1 MGDFRES
8 RPEER
13 KNMFFPGPFFSF
25 PFLLLLPL
33 PTHYRG
39 GFSSSVSFVFC
50 ALFLGGGNGGRRT
63 FSTSPYEF
71 GAPNAFPP
79 TKSPRGASLVN
90 FGNPYSSD
98 GKPSSPTYSTYSFSR
113 MHTQPPFPP
122 HSSPLAAGFY
132 TLSLSPTKGRIPT
145 GGGGGGGEGGD

>member
-1 MGDFRES
+1 MLQRIYADCRQGRRIGRDKLGDFRES

-25 PFLLLLPL
+25 PFLLLLPF
-33 PTHYRG
+33 PTHITGR
-39 GFSSSVSFVFC
+39 FQQFC
-50 ALFLGGGNGGRRT
+50 FFCFLRLTVFLGGGNGGRRT

-79 TKSPRGASLVN
+79 TKSPRGSSLVN
-90 FGNPYSSD
+90 FGNPFSSG

-113 MHTQPPFPP
+113 MHTHNP
-122 HSSPLAAGFY
+122 
-132 TLSLSPTKGRIPT
+132 LSLLILRL
-145 GGGGGGGEGGD
+145 

>member
-1 MGDFRES
+1 MLQRIYADCRQGRRIGRDKLGDFRES

-13 KNMFFPGPFFSF
+13 KNMFFPGPFHSHSYCSS
-25 PFLLLLPL
+25 PSSHTLP
-33 PTHYRG
+33 G
-39 GFSSSVSFVFC
+39 GFSSFVSFVFC

-79 TKSPRGASLVN
+79 TKSPRGSSLVN
-90 FGNPYSSD
+90 FGNPFSSG

-113 MHTQPPFPP
+113 MHTHNP
-122 HSSPLAAGFY
+122 
-132 TLSLSPTKGRIPT
+132 LSLLILRL
-145 GGGGGGGEGGD
+145 